1 MNAQQPQT
9 RDLDLWFVNKDSDGA
24 VQAGPRPNVTGTKQH
39 RARKQRR
46 QPGPRPTSVPV
57 RRAR

>member
-9 RDLDLWFVNKDSDGA
+9 RDLDLWFVNKDTDGA
-24 VQAGPRPNVTGTKQH
+24 VTGTKQH